1 MIERDL
7 MILTALMFITIS
19 MLVYVGEVKYDA
31 YLAVAILIYFIYTSV
46 NYSFRSRVNLKVVDI
61 AFIALFIGIVSYR
74 VYEILR

>member
-7 MILTALMFITIS
+7 MILTALMFIAIS
-19 MLVYVGEVKYDA
+19 MLVYVGEVRYDA
-31 YLAVAILIYFIYTSV
+31 YLAVTILIYFIYTSV